1 MCRNAAS
8 YCGILDQKY
17 PDKKAMGFPF
27 DRPAASNITS
37 MTQFTTP
44 FPNMKT
50 NEIRIQFQDQVIRRY
65 PQWVVVLSFLPY
77 KWHWPNLLDLKLSFH
92 PFLSFPIAKGKQCLY
107 FTWNFLTKR
116 MVIYVIVFY
125 EKKKMFEGVRFSW
138 EKGLNNLYLF
148 SIQHCLFLSNDPPFS
163 VHISM
168 VDEFSRIYQRI
179 SSSRPTFNH
188 VQLLDTFGFISL
200 LRFFDCFLSANAGN
214 QIKKYTRDGNYLPF
228 FPGRA
233 RHNDI

>member
-1 MCRNAAS
+1 MS
-8 YCGILDQKY
+8 I
-17 PDKKAMGFPF
+17 
-27 DRPAASNITS
+27 
-37 MTQFTTP
+37 
-44 FPNMKT
+44 
-50 NEIRIQFQDQVIRRY
+50 
-65 PQWVVVLSFLPY
+65 
-77 KWHWPNLLDLKLSFH
+77 
-92 PFLSFPIAKGKQCLY
+92 Y

-148 SIQHCLFLSNDPPFS
+148 SIQHCLLSNDPPFS

-214 QIKKYTRDGNYLPF
+214 QIKKYTHGTEITCHSFLGGLDTTTSNNRCSYYGSK
-228 FPGRA
+228 
-233 RHNDI
+233 